1 MNDVLICEHIT
12 KSYDQP
18 VLKDCTMHVPAQ
30 SIYGL
35 IGKNGAG
42 KTTLIRIVSG
52 LQMADSGHIA
62 LFGNSK
68 NLNTERRRMGA
79 IVETPAIY
87 SNMSA
92 AENLKTQAILMEEEQ
107 VDIPKLLKLVGLP
120 ETGNKK
126 AKNFSLGMKQ
136 RLGIAMVLVG
146 RPDLIIL
153 DEPTNGLDS
162 QGIIELRELILKLNS
177 QYRIT
182 FVISSHILAELGK
195 LATHYGFLKDGIIAK
210 EMSAEQLDEQTEQF
224 IEIEVEH
231 YESLIRY
238 LDQRKLRYSMVDE
251 HCWRIWT
258 DQTSGEL
265 SLDLAKH
272 KIMIKKISN
281 KGEDLESFYLRLMT
295 GGIQ

>member
-1 MNDVLICEHIT
+1 MNDVLVCEHIT

-52 LQMADSGHIA
+52 LQSADSGHIA

-68 NLNTERRRMGA
+68 DLNTARRRMGA

-92 AENLKTQAILMEEEQ
+92 AENLKTQAILMEEEK

-120 ETGNKK
+120 DTGNKK

-153 DEPTNGLDS
+153 DEPTNGLDP

-195 LATHYGFLKDGIIAK
+195 LATHYGFLKDGEIVK
-210 EMSAEQLDEQTEQF
+210 EMSDQQLDEQTEQF

-231 YESLIRY
+231 YEPLIHY
-238 LDQRKLRYSMVDE
+238 LDQRNLRYSMVDE
-251 HCWRIWT
+251 HCWRIYT
-258 DQTSGEL
+258 DQLSGEL
-265 SLDLAKH
+265 ALDLAKH
-272 KIMIKKISN
+272 KIMVKKITN
-281 KGEDLESFYLRLMT
+281 KGEDLESFYLRLMA
-295 GGIQ
+295 GGAK

>member
-1 MNDVLICEHIT
+1 MNDVLVCEHIT

-52 LQMADSGHIA
+52 LQTADSGQIA

-68 NLNTERRRMGA
+68 DLNAARRRMGA

-92 AENLKTQAILMEEEQ
+92 AENLKTQAILMEEEK

-120 ETGNKK
+120 DTGNKK

-153 DEPTNGLDS
+153 DEPTNGLDP

-195 LATHYGFLKDGIIAK
+195 LATHYGFLKDGEIVK
-210 EMSAEQLDEQTEQF
+210 EMSDQQLDEQTEQF

-231 YESLIRY
+231 YEPLIHY
-238 LDQRKLRYSMVDE
+238 LDQRNLRYSMVDE
-251 HCWRIWT
+251 HCWRIYT
-258 DQTSGEL
+258 DQLSGEL
-265 SLDLAKH
+265 ALDLAKH
-272 KIMIKKISN
+272 KIMVKKITN
-281 KGEDLESFYLRLMT
+281 KGEDLESFYLRLMA
-295 GGIQ
+295 GGAK